1 MLSTTAYESRK
12 TDFLAYKDTLVKEP
26 SGDVKK
32 EYYVGCNDRSDWV
45 FIHEEL
51 MKDGSLE
58 DNIPDDS
65 CDCANDCLHSDTR
78 GVYLL
83 TNTEATAL
91 RNHAKVTYVHI
102 NAAAYP
108 GTYMDNPDDV
118 AGASGGKDIKIG
130 DDKRPVRKIPQ
141 NEQPLYNYADGE
153 ILTDEF
159 ENPLVTEVDTFYL
172 PSATAKNSSSVVFD
186 DENDDYVDTVH
197 SFVGFE
203 TGMVALYGNL
213 DVRINTNID
222 DEATILQ
229 ADGTSVTGIKTE
241 VELLDGTFVAW
252 HDPHVVS
259 GISSVG
265 IGTTGSYTKYTER
278 DGSLPS
284 HFALVRSNTDQ
295 TTGLTTNSYN
305 DAKLYVDAS
314 ISQVYTLGARSG
326 SRVIGAKLPPTTTI
340 SGITHNSRILLS
352 HNANEFRFDRY
363 TGTVKHQ
370 RDYTTAYIPASPGA
384 DLLNRGSWQLKRMQ
398 HKVDPWQAIN
408 DNTIIEDRI
417 MQTGDGTDVDIIV
430 GDQDMWFGHIEFQ
443 NNLGGPAGYKGGNV
457 LPGNGTCDVL
467 DLVLD
472 APLYLDPDWFGTD
485 NVPGNP
491 GYHSTYASLGLPASK
506 IITRWDGTKVPHEGW
521 ARRWWMEASA
531 RSHEADIVL
540 LPNTAS
546 EVTIA
551 GGFSTTFPDFGSI
564 TISTSYTR
572 AACNGSN
579 TAYKT
584 GTGFH
589 GTPCAS
595 QAYGRQYG
603 WAYNANKWF
612 VSAYGAG
619 SLGWENYFD
628 ITKIFHRYKPINPD
642 LGTKDPTISSNSW
655 GHRWA
660 PPTSGFYWHR
670 PANPDGVSGTSY
682 SSLPAFLSYF
692 TGDGYNRK
700 VMPYDAHAALD
711 AGKELIDEGVI
722 FVCASGNNNQ
732 KLVQA
737 THPDYNNY
745 HHNVNN
751 TALTSATEAT
761 PYTSMSGANFIRTV
775 NRPGYPQQIGK
786 YVDGTTS
793 KDVYRTIAIGALDND
808 HDANG
813 KERKVSYTNMGN
825 AVDVFA
831 PADETLAACDNQSGS
846 RINRYDA
853 YYTIGG
859 TQSAE
864 SEDRSFNGTS
874 AACPIA
880 AGLIAAKVQY
890 NRNWGWS
897 DVKAWFRESN
907 TEQSSDDFYLGT
919 EATTATD
926 VTNWG
931 DFANLH
937 GAPPRVIWDSMSAG
951 ETWHFREPVQIRKSE
966 QKNKTANVVWRVEEQ
981 FKETSEVSSTLLGIP
996 RAETQLSLF
1005 SNVSSYGIDTDDF
1018 ESWSWS
1024 TGSSN
1029 YEWETRRNRL
1039 YGERYATKVSEETQ
1053 ESGIK
1058 IASFPAPYSYPFGPK
1073 FERVGLYRPTT
1084 FEQYK
1089 DFIQMGNDLHQIF
1102 NGLDDNHNVKSPA
1115 VTTYYDHTNAQRD
1128 FSNYGSYFR
1137 ESFLSIRDA
1146 KVDITQTPID
1156 VDYASG
1162 ITTSFAAVDTWT
1174 DTWRKLNNN
1183 DLTIPNTDIKIGLR
1197 EARQILENNY
1207 KDDNETNFSAPAA
1220 TRPGYDGG
1228 LRRTVQLQ
1236 SRKVFRYQPGRISG
1250 FTFGLRASKGKTAGY
1265 TNEWGISNP
1274 TDQYLFRIR
1283 SGFLKI
1289 IRRSTISLTN
1299 SPFAIP
1305 ENLEE
1310 SVINATDVA
1319 HPYDSVDPNSA
1330 TGDSLR
1336 YFELEIPQEN
1346 FNGDRLDGNGPS
1358 GYVIN
1363 PEAVTMY
1370 KIEFGW
1376 YGAIG
1381 VRFYAYIPTGNNDA
1395 RWVVLHTMVIENQLG
1410 QPCLQDSY
1418 FRFVYNINV
1427 TAPSTV
1433 NEPMFVYKY
1442 GASYYIDGGD
1452 EGTSQVYSA
1461 STPIKKITGIGTEAL
1476 MGITP
1481 KDYIVNS
1488 VGTKI
1493 ENRKLILPTRLQIS
1507 SSQLAEIK
1515 TVVCKGCPGFGHVH
1529 TPGASTGSNARTIP
1543 SGDDGV
1549 TLLSTGDKIEAKGT
1563 SYFTIKDIDAKV
1575 ISPTINNCYIQSLD
1589 QETSPGSGQYE
1600 VAVLKGFTS
1609 VSGLGVSERK
1619 INDYPVWDDVVGA
1632 VGINTSGQDH
1642 PHPIKLSAM
1651 GGIVASDFKLNGSKI
1666 AVQFVNPSPRDGYG
1680 HWADFSI
1687 GLTNCVPQ
1695 VTAPDIL
1702 TGWKT
1707 PGGSDIVDPILSGV
1721 TTSVLPQEKMIE
1733 GRYTHSWASID
1744 GEGVEQGEAW
1754 WPTQPSMPMGI
1765 DYRIPNVPSP
1775 APGHCSRITFEVENS
1790 FNVENMEYLTTY
1802 PPDNTQPA
1810 GTPPHFLQVKGDLD
1824 PTILYDGGEVTIIS
1838 NGTPTNSGKTYVG
1851 AAGSYFKYDAQANEN
1866 VKYSWIRI
1874 SGDISAFGTTGI
1886 SAVFRPIKTDAEG
1899 LPTTRKIFTY
1909 NPFPLYLV
1917 AKMRDNASFNNL
1929 SIKEEIGDFDRTI
1942 TPKLYKP
1949 LDTST
1954 SITFA
1959 KNPQNVAQA
1968 DPDDAP
1974 THFDEIERLCSARV
1988 DVQNEQKLRQ
1998 ESSNSKVIDTVYIG
2012 AGETKSLDLTKIFGP
2027 DRAVITPDNNNTEAT
2042 FFVATRVDG
2051 INSESDIQMSLNF
2064 REQ

>member
-12 TDFLAYKDTLVKEP
+12 ADFLAYKDTLVKEP

-32 EYYVGCNDRSDWV
+32 EYYVGCKDKSDWV

-91 RNHAKVTYVHI
+91 RNHSKVTYVHI

-118 AGASGGKDIKIG
+118 AGASGGKDIRLG
-130 DDKRPVRKIPQ
+130 DDKRPVRKIP
-141 NEQPLYNYADGE
+141 NNTEPLYNYADGE

-159 ENPLVTEVDTFYL
+159 ENPLITEVDTFYL
-172 PSATAKNSSSVVFD
+172 PSATAKYSTSVAFD

-197 SFVGFE
+197 SYVGFE

-213 DVRINTNID
+213 DVLINTNTD
-222 DEATILQ
+222 DEATILK
-229 ADGTSVTGIKTE
+229 ASGTSVTGIKTE
-241 VELLDGTFVAW
+241 VKLLDGTFVAW

-284 HFALVRSNTDQ
+284 HFPLVRSNTDQ
-295 TTGLTTNSYN
+295 TPGL
-305 DAKLYVDAS
+305 DAKLYVDAG
-314 ISQVYTLGARSG
+314 ISKIYTLGARTG
-326 SRVIGAKLPPTTTI
+326 SKVIGAKLPPTTTI
-340 SGITHNSRILLS
+340 SGITHNSRLLLS
-352 HNANEFRFDRY
+352 HKANEFKYDRY

-370 RDYTTAYIPASPGA
+370 RDYTTAYIPTSPGA

-398 HKVDPWQAIN
+398 HKVDPWQGIN

-417 MQTGDGTDVDIIV
+417 MQTGDGTNVDVIV

-443 NNLGGPAGYKGGNV
+443 NNLGGPAGYRGGNV

-491 GYHSTYASLGLPASK
+491 GYHATYASLGLPASK

-521 ARRWWMEASA
+521 VRRWWMEATA

-670 PANPDGVSGTSY
+670 PATIDGTTSGTSY
-682 SSLPAFLSYF
+682 SSLPAFLGFF
-692 TGDGYNRK
+692 TGDNANRK
-700 VMPYDAHAALD
+700 VMPYDSHASLD

-745 HHNVNN
+745 HHNADN
-751 TALTSATEAT
+751 TALVNATEST

-786 YVDGTTS
+786 YVDGTTN

-808 HDANG
+808 HDGNG
-813 KERKVSYTNMGN
+813 KERKVYYTNMGN

-880 AGLIAAKVQY
+880 AGMIAAKVQY
-890 NRNWGWS
+890 NRDWGWS

-907 TEQSSDDFYLGT
+907 KEQSSDDFYLGT

-926 VTNWG
+926 VTNWS
-931 DFANLH
+931 DYANLH
-937 GAPPRVIWDSMSAG
+937 GASPTVIWDSMSAG

-966 QKNKTANVVWRVEEQ
+966 KKNKTANVVWKVEEQ

-1018 ESWSWS
+1018 EQWSWS

-1039 YGERYATKVSEETQ
+1039 YGKRYATKVTEETQ
-1053 ESGIK
+1053 ESGIQ
-1058 IASFPAPYSYPFGPK
+1058 IASFPTPYSYPFGPK
-1073 FERVGLYRPTT
+1073 FARVGLYRPDT
-1084 FEQYK
+1084 FEQYL
-1089 DFIQMGNDLHQIF
+1089 DFVTMGNDLHQIF
-1102 NGLDDNHNVKSPA
+1102 NGLDANHEPQSPP
-1115 VTTYYDHTNAQRD
+1115 VTTYRDHTNATRD
-1128 FSNYGSYFR
+1128 FSNYGNYFR
-1137 ESFLSIRDA
+1137 ESFLSKKDA
-1146 KVDITQTPID
+1146 KLNLSESPVD
-1156 VDYASG
+1156 VDYVSG

-1183 DLTIPNTDIKIGLR
+1183 DLTIPNTDVKIGLR
-1197 EARQILENNY
+1197 EARQILVNNLG
-1207 KDDNETNFSAPAA
+1207 ETADQPD

-1265 TNEWGISNP
+1265 TNEWGIANP

-1283 SGFLKI
+1283 SGFIKI
-1289 IRRSTISLTN
+1289 IRRSTISLAN
-1299 SPFAIP
+1299 STFAIP
-1305 ENLEE
+1305 GNLEE
-1310 SVINATDVA
+1310 SVIDATSVS
-1319 HPYDSVDPNSA
+1319 HPYDSVDPNSS
-1330 TGDSLR
+1330 TGESLKF
-1336 YFELEIPQEN
+1336 FELEIPQEN

-1427 TAPSTV
+1427 TNPSTV
-1433 NEPMFVYKY
+1433 TEPMFVYKY

-1461 STPIKKITGIGTEAL
+1461 STKIKKITGIGTEAL
-1476 MGITP
+1476 MGISP
-1481 KDYIVNS
+1481 KDFILNS
-1488 VGTKI
+1488 VGKKI

-1515 TVVCKGCPGFGHVH
+1515 TIVCKGCPGFGHVH

-1543 SGDDGV
+1543 SGADGV
-1549 TLLSTGDKIEAKGT
+1549 TILSTGDKIEAKGA

-1600 VAVLKGFTS
+1600 VAILKGFTG

-1619 INDYPVWDDVVGA
+1619 IADYPVWDDVVSDI
-1632 VGINTSGQDH
+1632 GINTGGQSH

-1666 AVQFVNPSPRDGYG
+1666 AVQFVNPSSRDGYG

-1707 PGGSDIVDPILSGV
+1707 PAGTDIVDPILSGV
-1721 TTSVLPQEKMIE
+1721 TTSVLPQEKIIE
-1733 GRYTHSWASID
+1733 GRYTHSWAGID
-1744 GEGVEQGEAW
+1744 GEGIEQAEAW

-1775 APGHCSRITFEVENS
+1775 APGHCSRITFEVEDS
-1790 FNVENMEYLTTY
+1790 FNVDNMEYLTTY
-1802 PPDNTQPA
+1802 PPDNTEPA
-1810 GTPPHFLQVKGDLD
+1810 GNPPHFLQVKGDLD
-1824 PTILYDGGEVTIIS
+1824 PTILYDGGEVTVIS
-1838 NGTPTNSGKTYVG
+1838 NGLPTNSGKTYVG

-1886 SAVFRPIKTDAEG
+1886 SAVFRPIKTVTEG
-1899 LPTTRKIFTY
+1899 LPLKRKIFTY
-1909 NPFPLYLV
+1909 NPFPLYFV

-1929 SIKEEIGDFDRTI
+1929 SIREEIGDFDRTI

-1954 SITFA
+1954 SITLA
-1959 KNPQNVAQA
+1959 PNPQNIVQA
-1968 DPDDAP
+1968 DVDDAP

-2051 INSESDIQMSLNF
+2051 INAESDIQMSLNF